1 MAYSAPP
8 EGLLEVSYKDGGT
21 PLFQQLE
28 QCEWQKAFEL
38 CTQESLMTWVKSTG
52 TTNTTFGWSVWRR
65 LPIHEAVRRQAP
77 AWLLVK
83 MLSLYPESAWQT
95 TQFGELPLHLAVET
109 GSTPEV
115 LHLLLIAFMEGT
127 MCKDNS
133 GRTPM
138 DLVNENEYADPI
150 VLESLGRATLNHER
164 LVTNYET
171 KIADME
177 AQHAQTMKETQEQ
190 HQEALQL
197 EWNKQAELEA
207 KLKEGQEFAA
217 RMKKLGEDSKEI
229 ADQKVLETNKWKQTV
244 VELQQDIESR
254 REEKKQQEKLE
265 QELREQLRQR
275 DETIQ
280 ELLERIDALSTDLSN
295 SLLSSRYSPQVGG
308 KGQ

>member
-1 MAYSAPP
+1 M
-8 EGLLEVSYKDGGT
+8 
-21 PLFQQLE
+21 
-28 QCEWQKAFEL
+28 
-38 CTQESLMTWVKSTG
+38 
-52 TTNTTFGWSVWRR
+52 
-65 LPIHEAVRRQAP
+65 
-77 AWLLVK
+77 
-83 MLSLYPESAWQT
+83 
-95 TQFGELPLHLAVET
+95 HLAVET

-190 HQEALQL
+190 HQDALQQ

-217 RMKKLGEDSKEI
+217 RMKKLGEDSKEK

-244 VELQQDIESR
+244 VELQQDIERR

-295 SLLSSRYSPQVGG
+295 SLVFHRDTVLKSVEKANEDMQAMMASQQALQGHLTGQVRGLEMLLEKRAIAIPPLPPKPRVETPPPEVDTSAAIDAATKAATKALEVSNAKQG
-308 KGQ
+308 YV